1 MNEAEDKLISEEI
14 EKGVSYSDAAYEAVR
29 ILAVHDYLF
38 SGEDPEPKPPV
49 GKDVVP
55 TDSVNFMADWAA
67 WDQRQIIRSVLN
79 AEAYTANV
87 LKESPYV

>member
-38 SGEDPEPKPPV
+38 SGEDPEPK
-49 GKDVVP
+49 GP

-67 WDQRQIIRSVLN
+67 WNQRQIIRSVLN
-79 AEAYTANV
+79 AEAYTANL
-87 LKESPYV
+87 LKENPYV